1 MLLSGVIGAGGCR
14 PLNSCHSIYE
24 ALMSHSRLFMSA
36 IFLALAAVPVAVLAA
51 GEVTTSS
58 GLRIIDVKPGT
69 GPVPQAGQTVTVN
82 YTGWLFVDGKKGKK
96 FDSSLDRGQPF
107 SFTLG
112 QGQVIKGWDEG
123 LATMHVGGKR
133 TLIIPPDLGYGASGA
148 GGDIPP
154 GATLMFDVDLL
165 GVK

>member
-1 MLLSGVIGAGGCR
+1 MSFQRLFVSAILLS
-14 PLNSCHSIYE
+14 
-24 ALMSHSRLFMSA
+24 
-36 IFLALAAVPVAVLAA
+36 LAAAPLAARLARAA
-51 GEVTTSS
+51 GEVTTPS

-96 FDSSLDRGQPF
+96 FDSSLDRGEPF

-123 LATMHVGGKR
+123 VAGMKIGGKR
-133 TLIIPPDLGYGASGA
+133 KLTIPPELGYGARGA
-148 GGDIPP
+148 GGVIPP
-154 GATLMFDVDLL
+154 NATLVFEVELL
-165 GVK
+165 GV

>member
-1 MLLSGVIGAGGCR
+1 
-14 PLNSCHSIYE
+14 
-24 ALMSHSRLFMSA
+24 MSLQRLFVSA
-36 IFLALAAVPVAVLAA
+36 ILLALAVEPLASQPSQAA
-51 GEVTTSS
+51 GEVTAPS

-69 GPVPQAGQTVTVN
+69 GPVPHAGQTVTVN

-96 FDSSLDRGQPF
+96 FDSSLDRGEPF

-112 QGQVIKGWDEG
+112 QGQIIKGWDEG

>member
-1 MLLSGVIGAGGCR
+1 
-14 PLNSCHSIYE
+14 
-24 ALMSHSRLFMSA
+24 MSFNRLFVSA
-36 IFLALAAVPVAVLAA
+36 ILLALAVAPLSALAA
-51 GEVTTSS
+51 GEVTTPS

-69 GPVPQAGQTVTVN
+69 GPVPHAGQTVTVN

-96 FDSSLDRGQPF
+96 FDSSLDRGEPF

-148 GGDIPP
+148 GADIPP
-154 GATLMFDVDLL
+154 GATLMFEVDLL

>member
-1 MLLSGVIGAGGCR
+1 MYS
-14 PLNSCHSIYE
+14 PH
-24 ALMSHSRLFMSA
+24 LFVSA
-36 IFLALAAVPVAVLAA
+36 ILLMLAVAPLSALAA
-51 GEVTTSS
+51 GEVTTPS

-69 GPVPQAGQTVTVN
+69 GPVPKAGQTVTVN

-96 FDSSLDRGQPF
+96 FDSSLDRNEPF

-112 QGQVIKGWDEG
+112 QGEVIKGWDEG

-133 TLIIPPDLGYGASGA
+133 TLIIPPDLGYGARGA

-165 GVK
+165 GAK

>member
-1 MLLSGVIGAGGCR
+1 
-14 PLNSCHSIYE
+14 
-24 ALMSHSRLFMSA
+24 MSFQRLFLSA
-36 IFLALAAVPVAVLAA
+36 VFLAIAAVPFDSRPALAAS
-51 GEVTTSS
+51 EVTTPS

-82 YTGWLFVDGKKGKK
+82 YTGWLFVGGKKGQK
-96 FDSSLDRGQPF
+96 FDSSLDRNQPF

-123 LATMHVGGKR
+123 VATMHVGGKR

-148 GGDIPP
+148 GGVIPP
-154 GATLMFDVDLL
+154 NATLIFDVDLL

>member
-1 MLLSGVIGAGGCR
+1 
-14 PLNSCHSIYE
+14 
-24 ALMSHSRLFMSA
+24 MSLPRLFVSA
-36 IFLALAAVPVAVLAA
+36 ILLALVAAPLAALAA

-96 FDSSLDRGQPF
+96 FDSSLDRAQPF
-107 SFTLG
+107 SFTIG

-123 LATMHVGGKR
+123 VATMHVGGKR

-148 GGDIPP
+148 GGVIPP

>member
-1 MLLSGVIGAGGCR
+1 MFF
-14 PLNSCHSIYE
+14 
-24 ALMSHSRLFMSA
+24 SRLFLFA
-36 IFLALAAVPVAVLAA
+36 ILLTLAAAPLAAQAA
-51 GEVTTSS
+51 GEVTTPS

-96 FDSSLDRGQPF
+96 FDSSLDRNEPF
-107 SFTLG
+107 SFTIG

-154 GATLMFDVDLL
+154 GATLIFDIDLIS
-165 GVK
+165 VK

>member
-1 MLLSGVIGAGGCR
+1 
-14 PLNSCHSIYE
+14 
-24 ALMSHSRLFMSA
+24 MSHSRLFVFA
-36 IFLALAAVPVAVLAA
+36 ILLALAAASLASRPA
-51 GEVTTSS
+51 LATGDVTTPS
-58 GLRIIDVKPGT
+58 GLRIIDVKLGN

-96 FDSSLDRGQPF
+96 FDSSLDRGEPF

-112 QGQVIKGWDEG
+112 QGQVIKGWDQG
-123 LATMHVGGKR
+123 LVTMHVGGKR

-154 GATLMFDVDLL
+154 GATLIFDVDLI

>member
-1 MLLSGVIGAGGCR
+1 
-14 PLNSCHSIYE
+14 
-24 ALMSHSRLFMSA
+24 MSLQNLFVSA
-36 IFLALAAVPVAVLAA
+36 ILLTLAAVPLASLPAQAA
-51 GEVTTSS
+51 GEITTPS
-58 GLRIIDVKPGT
+58 GLRIIDLKPGT
-69 GPVPQAGQTVTVN
+69 GPVPHAGQTVMVN

-96 FDSSLDRGQPF
+96 FDSSLDRGEPF

-148 GGDIPP
+148 GGVIPP
-154 GATLMFDVDLL
+154 GATLIFDIDLL

>member
-1 MLLSGVIGAGGCR
+1 
-14 PLNSCHSIYE
+14 
-24 ALMSHSRLFMSA
+24 MSFPRLFGTA
-36 IFLALAAVPVAVLAA
+36 VLLALASAPLAVHPAQAA
-51 GEVTTSS
+51 SEVTTPS
-58 GLRIIDVKPGT
+58 GLRIIDIKPGI

-96 FDSSLDRGQPF
+96 FDSSLDNGRPF

-112 QGQVIKGWDEG
+112 EGQVIKGWDEG

-133 TLIIPPDLGYGASGA
+133 TLIIPPDLGYGARGA

-154 GATLMFDVDLL
+154 GATLMFEVDLL
-165 GVK
+165 GAK

>member
-1 MLLSGVIGAGGCR
+1 
-14 PLNSCHSIYE
+14 
-24 ALMSHSRLFMSA
+24 MSFKRLFLST
-36 IFLALAAVPVAVLAA
+36 ILLALAAVPLVFRSALGAS
-51 GEVTTSS
+51 EVKTPS

-69 GPVPQAGQTVTVN
+69 GAVPQAGQTVTVN
-82 YTGWLFVDGKKGKK
+82 YTGWLFVDGKKGTK
-96 FDSSLDRGQPF
+96 FDSSLDRNQPF

-133 TLIIPPDLGYGASGA
+133 TLIIPPDLGYGANGA
-148 GGDIPP
+148 GGVIPP
-154 GATLMFDVDLL
+154 NATLIFDVDLL

>member
-1 MLLSGVIGAGGCR
+1 
-14 PLNSCHSIYE
+14 
-24 ALMSHSRLFMSA
+24 MSLQNLFVSA
-36 IFLALAAVPVAVLAA
+36 ILLTLAAVPLASLPAQAA
-51 GEVTTSS
+51 GEITTPS
-58 GLRIIDVKPGT
+58 GLRIIDLKPGT
-69 GPVPQAGQTVTVN
+69 GSMPQAGQTVTVN
-82 YTGWLFVDGKKGKK
+82 YTGWLLVDGKKGKK
-96 FDSSLDRGQPF
+96 FDSSLDRSQPF

-148 GGDIPP
+148 GGVIPP
-154 GATLMFDVDLL
+154 GATLIFDIDLL

>member
-1 MLLSGVIGAGGCR
+1 
-14 PLNSCHSIYE
+14 
-24 ALMSHSRLFMSA
+24 MSHSRLFVFA
-36 IFLALAAVPVAVLAA
+36 ILLALAAAPLASRSALAA
-51 GEVTTSS
+51 GEVATPS

-82 YTGWLFVDGKKGKK
+82 YTGWLFVDGKKGTK

-133 TLIIPPDLGYGASGA
+133 TLIIPPDLGYGARGA
-148 GGDIPP
+148 GAVIPP
-154 GATLMFDVDLL
+154 NATLMFDIDLL

>member
-1 MLLSGVIGAGGCR
+1 M
-14 PLNSCHSIYE
+14 YF
-24 ALMSHSRLFMSA
+24 SRLFMFVIA
-36 IFLALAAVPVAVLAA
+36 LALAAAPLAARAA
-51 GEVTTSS
+51 GEVTTPS

-69 GPVPQAGQTVTVN
+69 GPVPHAGQTVTVN

-96 FDSSLDRGQPF
+96 FDSSLDRAEPF

>member
-1 MLLSGVIGAGGCR
+1 
-14 PLNSCHSIYE
+14 
-24 ALMSHSRLFMSA
+24 MSHSRLFMSA
-36 IFLALAAVPVAVLAA
+36 ILLALTVAPLSIRSALAA
-51 GEVTTSS
+51 GEVTMPG
-58 GLRIIDVKPGT
+58 GLRIIEVKPGT

-107 SFTLG
+107 SFTFG

-123 LATMHVGGKR
+123 LSTMHVGGKR

-148 GGDIPP
+148 GDDIPP
-154 GATLMFDVDLL
+154 DATLIFDVDLL

>member
-1 MLLSGVIGAGGCR
+1 
-14 PLNSCHSIYE
+14 
-24 ALMSHSRLFMSA
+24 MSFQRLFVSA
-36 IFLALAAVPVAVLAA
+36 ILLALAVAPMSALAA
-51 GEVTTSS
+51 GEVTTPS

-69 GPVPQAGQTVTVN
+69 GPVPHAGQTVTVN

-96 FDSSLDRGQPF
+96 FDSSLDRGEPF

-148 GGDIPP
+148 GADIPP
-154 GATLMFDVDLL
+154 GATLMFEVDLL

>member
-1 MLLSGVIGAGGCR
+1 MSVQHLLA
-14 PLNSCHSIYE
+14 
-24 ALMSHSRLFMSA
+24 SA
-36 IFLALAAVPVAVLAA
+36 ILLAFAAVPLVSQGAQAA
-51 GEVTTSS
+51 GEVTTPR

-69 GPVPQAGQTVTVN
+69 GPVPHAGQTVTVN

-96 FDSSLDRGQPF
+96 FDSSVDRNEPF

-148 GGDIPP
+148 GGVIPP

-165 GVK
+165 SVK

>member
-1 MLLSGVIGAGGCR
+1 
-14 PLNSCHSIYE
+14 
-24 ALMSHSRLFMSA
+24 MSHARLFVSA
-36 IFLALAAVPVAVLAA
+36 ILLALVAAPLAALAA
-51 GEVTTSS
+51 GEVTTPS

-96 FDSSLDRGQPF
+96 FDSSLDRGEPF

-123 LATMHVGGKR
+123 LATLHVGGKR
-133 TLIIPPDLGYGASGA
+133 TLIIPPDLGYGARGA

-165 GVK
+165 GAK

>member
-1 MLLSGVIGAGGCR
+1 
-14 PLNSCHSIYE
+14 
-24 ALMSHSRLFMSA
+24 MSYSHLFVSA
-36 IFLALAAVPVAVLAA
+36 ILLALAAAPVIRPT
-51 GEVTTSS
+51 GRRQVTTPS

-69 GPVPQAGQTVTVN
+69 GPVPKAGQTVTVN

-96 FDSSLDRGQPF
+96 FDSSLDRNQPF

-154 GATLMFDVDLL
+154 GATLIFEVDLL
-165 GVK
+165 SVK